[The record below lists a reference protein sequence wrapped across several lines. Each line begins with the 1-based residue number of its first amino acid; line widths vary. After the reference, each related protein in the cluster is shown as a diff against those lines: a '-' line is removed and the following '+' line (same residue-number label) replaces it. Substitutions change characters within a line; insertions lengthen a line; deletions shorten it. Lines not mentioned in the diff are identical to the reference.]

1 MLRES
6 PPPAGMTGAQSA
18 RPSPPREGGK
28 NLGRSCLSA
37 ISDPSSF
44 VALVRMVHRLF
55 LAAVA
60 ATILMSSQA
69 FTPPAVVRLSR
80 APSVPSI
87 ATPLSARKGEAQSPE
102 PVASDGPL
110 ANLDDGQRIQILFS
124 VVFIP
129 VFFQAASKGQFAEF
143 FSDPLVAVRAFGPWF
158 AINAALN
165 LATSGRR
172 ASADAGNK

>member
-1 MLRES
+1 
-6 PPPAGMTGAQSA
+6 
-18 RPSPPREGGK
+18 
-28 NLGRSCLSA
+28 
-37 ISDPSSF
+37 
-44 VALVRMVHRLF
+44 MVHRLF

-87 ATPLSARKGEAQSPE
+87 ATPLSKALSARKGEAQSPE

-143 FSDPLVAVRAFGPWF
+143 FSDPLVAVRSFGPWF

>member
-1 MLRES
+1 
-6 PPPAGMTGAQSA
+6 
-18 RPSPPREGGK
+18 
-28 NLGRSCLSA
+28 
-37 ISDPSSF
+37 
-44 VALVRMVHRLF
+44 MVHRLF

-87 ATPLSARKGEAQSPE
+87 ATPLSKALSARKGEAQSPE

>member
-1 MLRES
+1 
-6 PPPAGMTGAQSA
+6 
-18 RPSPPREGGK
+18 
-28 NLGRSCLSA
+28 
-37 ISDPSSF
+37 
-44 VALVRMVHRLF
+44 MVHRLF

-87 ATPLSARKGEAQSPE
+87 ATPLSKALSARKGEAQSPE

-172 ASADAGNK
+172 ASADAGSK

>member
-1 MLRES
+1 
-6 PPPAGMTGAQSA
+6 
-18 RPSPPREGGK
+18 
-28 NLGRSCLSA
+28 
-37 ISDPSSF
+37 
-44 VALVRMVHRLF
+44 MVHRLF

-87 ATPLSARKGEAQSPE
+87 ATPLSKALSARKGEAQSPE

-165 LATSGRR
+165 LATNGRR

>member
-1 MLRES
+1 
-6 PPPAGMTGAQSA
+6 
-18 RPSPPREGGK
+18 
-28 NLGRSCLSA
+28 
-37 ISDPSSF
+37 
-44 VALVRMVHRLF
+44 MVHRLF

-60 ATILMSSQA
+60 VTILMSSQA

-87 ATPLSARKGEAQSPE
+87 ATPLSKALSARKGEAQSPE

>member
-1 MLRES
+1 
-6 PPPAGMTGAQSA
+6 
-18 RPSPPREGGK
+18 
-28 NLGRSCLSA
+28 
-37 ISDPSSF
+37 
-44 VALVRMVHRLF
+44 MVHRLF

-87 ATPLSARKGEAQSPE
+87 ATPLSKALSARKGEAQSPE

-124 VVFIP
+124 VGFIP

>member
-1 MLRES
+1 M
-6 PPPAGMTGAQSA
+6 
-18 RPSPPREGGK
+18 
-28 NLGRSCLSA
+28 
-37 ISDPSSF
+37 

-87 ATPLSARKGEAQSPE
+87 ATPLSKALSARKGEAQSPE

>member
-1 MLRES
+1 
-6 PPPAGMTGAQSA
+6 
-18 RPSPPREGGK
+18 
-28 NLGRSCLSA
+28 
-37 ISDPSSF
+37 
-44 VALVRMVHRLF
+44 MVHRLF

-87 ATPLSARKGEAQSPE
+87 ATPLSKALSARKGEAQSPE

-143 FSDPLVAVRAFGPWF
+143 FSDFSSFLDLFGPNCIPIIAF
-158 AINAALN
+158 HIIPVKHL
-165 LATSGRR
+165 
-172 ASADAGNK
+172 